1 MKALGY
7 FTATVFILVFGQIL
21 SGFAFATLWEWFV
34 VPQFECKPLTIP
46 IAIGLSSV
54 ASYLTHQMSSKEFD
68 QEFDQEYGDLL
79 LKAFSYSI
87 CKPIVALTIGYF
99 VKLFV

>member
-1 MKALGY
+1 
-7 FTATVFILVFGQIL
+7 
-21 SGFAFATLWEWFV
+21 
-34 VPQFECKPLTIP
+34 
-46 IAIGLSSV
+46 
-54 ASYLTHQMSSKEFD
+54 MSSKEFD

>member
-7 FTATVFILVFGQIL
+7 FTATVFIIVFGQIL

-46 IAIGLSSV
+46 IAIGLSLV
-54 ASYLTHQMSSKEFD
+54 VSYLTHQMSNKEL
-68 QEFDQEYGDLL
+68 DQEYGDLL
-79 LKAFSYSI
+79 LKSFSYSI
-87 CKPIVALTIGYF
+87 CKPIVALIVGYF
-99 VKLFV
+99 VNLFV